1 MLTGHR
7 GLPSA
12 ELFTRLDEL
21 EVGDEFYIHVLDD
34 VMAYRV
40 DDKNVVEPDQLAELA
55 AEPGLD
61 LVTLVTCTPYA
72 VNTHRLLVRGSRVS
86 YAEGAEEKAAA
97 NSAGWRPTPY
107 ELGLAAGAG
116 LLAVMGAGTLALRR
130 RGPRGRHARR

>member
-1 MLTGHR
+1 MPKDSLA
-7 GLPSA
+7 PSDKCSTA
-12 ELFTRLDEL
+12 VSYTHLD
-21 EVGDEFYIHVLDD
+21 VYK
-34 VMAYRV
+34 R
-40 DDKNVVEPDQLAELA
+40 Q
-55 AEPGLD
+55 
-61 LVTLVTCTPYA
+61 